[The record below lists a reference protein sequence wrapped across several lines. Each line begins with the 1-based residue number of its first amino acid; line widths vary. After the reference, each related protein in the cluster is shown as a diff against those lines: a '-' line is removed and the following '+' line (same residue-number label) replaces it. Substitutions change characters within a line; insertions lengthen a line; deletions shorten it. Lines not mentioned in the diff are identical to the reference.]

1 MRLYEMFLLGFVS
14 ALLLCAIIILVSP
27 DIFTTKKPQ
36 TPQINITIKNGVA
49 DTTYTYKFN

>member
-1 MRLYEMFLLGFVS
+1 MLLLGFVS

>member
-1 MRLYEMFLLGFVS
+1 MKQSQMFSLGFAS